1 MSVKST
7 KMANKDK
14 IKSTLKRKIEDSGSE
29 ETMNK
34 KSVKKHK
41 ETSDDIEPGKIWLKF
56 YCFPECSFKIQI
68 PTNV

>member
-1 MSVKST
+1 MVQEIFTFQNYFKNPTSKKHNTQNMSVKST

-34 KSVKKHK
+34 KVSK
-41 ETSDDIEPGKIWLKF
+41 TQRNIR
-56 YCFPECSFKIQI
+56 
-68 PTNV
+68 